1 LTVTL
6 RVKGL
11 GGRCMEYALAVALA
25 LDGAGGIAALAADTD
40 GTDGG
45 EGRTDDPAGA
55 YADSATM
62 AQARRIGLDPAVF
75 LAENDSSGFFSRLG
89 GLLQTGPTYTNIND
103 FRAILVDS
111 P

>member
-1 LTVTL
+1 
-6 RVKGL
+6 
-11 GGRCMEYALAVALA
+11 
-25 LDGAGGIAALAADTD
+25 
-40 GTDGG
+40 
-45 EGRTDDPAGA
+45 
-55 YADSATM
+55 M